1 MGESKAP
8 FPLGPMEGKQ
18 PESAAT
24 QPCSTCCPLSCSRWP
39 LSHRAPR
46 PSRRLPVK
54 RLMAGHTC
62 TAAVEPV
69 NTMPGCRA
77 SSQSPVTTKEG
88 KRGRP
93 LWAPG
98 HPCGCRP
105 SWPALH
111 LTRPPQGRQSHRHA
125 LEGISDARLGHGTQG
140 LFQLSRALP
149 HWGLARDSDIER
161 TRAADK
167 RKPRWGGAGPLQW
180 TDTPH
185 MVLV

>member
-1 MGESKAP
+1 MRAKPPSHWAP
-8 FPLGPMEGKQ
+8 WRGSSRNQQ
-18 PESAAT
+18 PPSLAAPAVHSAAAAG
-24 QPCSTCCPLSCSRWP
+24 LSP
-39 LSHRAPR
+39 TGHPAP
-46 PSRRLPVK
+46 PRRLPVK

-88 KRGRP
+88 KCGRP

-111 LTRPPQGRQSHRHA
+111 LTRPPQGRRSHRHA

-180 TDTPH
+180 TDTPR